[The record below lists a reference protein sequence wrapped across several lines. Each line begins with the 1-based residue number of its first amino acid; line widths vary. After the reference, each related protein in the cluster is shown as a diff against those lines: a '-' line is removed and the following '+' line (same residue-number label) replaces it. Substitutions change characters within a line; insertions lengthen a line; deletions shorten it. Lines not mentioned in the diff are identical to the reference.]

1 MHSIKEFAR
10 IAIIYQPTSNCEQ
23 NYSPVST
30 NATICTTRFFR
41 KIYSSM
47 HLFLPF
53 SQVKWP
59 KTYLNSIYPV
69 QPNNLLETLHIF
81 AGPSKYHPPMSPKKL
96 RTETESRELHIRGK
110 NQKYMAT
117 PKKIEQFNQKDYI
130 NPNEY

>member
-1 MHSIKEFAR
+1 
-10 IAIIYQPTSNCEQ
+10 
-23 NYSPVST
+23 
-30 NATICTTRFFR
+30 
-41 KIYSSM
+41 M

-81 AGPSKYHPPMSPKKL
+81 AGPSKYHPPMSPKNV
-96 RTETESRELHIRGK
+96 RTETESRELNIRGK

-117 PKKIEQFNQKDYI
+117 PKKIEQFNQNTTLIRTNIEQKKNANLLAYKI
-130 NPNEY
+130 SNLTFQLPECPLQ